1 MGQPRTKCGE
11 LSKKLKN
18 GPKTIHCTLPSYQSF
33 KKLNFLILI
42 YFLPLSHLCVGKLYA
57 IGGTDGTIL
66 NTAECYDIDSKTWS
80 TVSPMSFG
88 RKFPGAESLASRVY
102 IVGGNDSN
110 NTRLRSVEMFTP
122 SMNQW
127 VSVAPLLQPRSGLGT
142 VVMNGHMYA
151 IGGHDGKGPLNSV
164 EKYDPL
170 TNRWFHQT
178 PMSVSRDC
186 VGTAKVMISSS
197 TNGMTGLDG
206 GGGSNV
212 NGGSY
217 AGSSSPR
224 TSPVERDVITN
235 NSS

>member
-1 MGQPRTKCGE
+1 
-11 LSKKLKN
+11 
-18 GPKTIHCTLPSYQSF
+18 
-33 KKLNFLILI
+33 
-42 YFLPLSHLCVGKLYA
+42 
-57 IGGTDGTIL
+57 
-66 NTAECYDIDSKTWS
+66 
-80 TVSPMSFG
+80 MSVG
-88 RKFPGAESLASRVY
+88 RKFPGAESLASRVF

-142 VVMNGHMYA
+142 VIMNGHMYA

-206 GGGSNV
+206 GGNGV
-212 NGGSY
+212 NGASY

-235 NSS
+235 SSS